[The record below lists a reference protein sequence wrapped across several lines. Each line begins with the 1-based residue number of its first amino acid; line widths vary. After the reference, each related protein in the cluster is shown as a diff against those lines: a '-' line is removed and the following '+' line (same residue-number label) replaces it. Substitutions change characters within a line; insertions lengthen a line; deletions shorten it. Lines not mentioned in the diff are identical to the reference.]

1 LLRILEK
8 VFSILSHQGGANF
21 NCFEIDSNLLVRMA
35 VIKKTQDS
43 EFSEDAKEEKL
54 FTEVGIET
62 CIAAVEISMVV
73 PQRTKHRTAVC
84 LALPLGYISKG
95 IYVNILQKYLHLF
108 RDLAFTTAM
117 I

>member
-1 LLRILEK
+1 MLRILEK

-73 PQRTKHRTAVC
+73 CQKAGNRSTSRSRYA
-84 LALPLGYISKG
+84 ALGHTSKG
-95 IYVNILQKYLHLF
+95 LYILLQRHL
-108 RDLAFTTAM
+108 LIFTRCCSIRNT
-117 I
+117 